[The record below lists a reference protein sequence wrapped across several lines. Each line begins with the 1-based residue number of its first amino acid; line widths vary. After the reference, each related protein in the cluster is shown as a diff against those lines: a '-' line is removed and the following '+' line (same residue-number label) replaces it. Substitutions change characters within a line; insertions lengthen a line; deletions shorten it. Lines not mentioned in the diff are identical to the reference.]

1 MSKGKKINPRR
12 RPATIADVEKAKKE
26 AQDKGLNL
34 AICIILSA
42 LLDRGFLDPEQM
54 RPAWDAINDKSDSI
68 IKGYCNVNDLRQ
80 VLREEYEIFV

>member
-1 MSKGKKINPRR
+1 MSKSKRINPRR
-12 RPATIADVEKAKKE
+12 RPATLADVEKAKRE

-54 RPAWDAINDKSDSI
+54 RPAWNAINDKSDSI
-68 IKGYCNVNDLRQ
+68 IKGYCNINDLRR
-80 VLREEYEIFV
+80 VLADEYEIFV